1 LDAANGSGGV
11 LRHDARMLA
20 SVAAT
25 AVLVIHGLFILF
37 VVTGG
42 LLALWRPWVAVP
54 HLLAAAWGAAISFG
68 GWICPLTPLENHF
81 RQQAGLAGYQGGF
94 IEHYLLAL
102 IYPDGLT
109 RGVQIGLGMGVIAL
123 NVIVY
128 GWVWRR
134 RDRR

>member
-1 LDAANGSGGV
+1 MIAV
-11 LRHDARMLA
+11 MLA

-25 AVLVIHGLFILF
+25 AVLAVHGVFILF
-37 VVTGG
+37 VVAGG
-42 LLALWRPWVAVP
+42 LLVLWRPWVAVP

-81 RQQAGLAGYQGGF
+81 RQQAGMAGYQGGF

-109 RGVQIGLGMGVIAL
+109 RSVQIGLGVAVIAL
-123 NVIVY
+123 NVIIY
-128 GWVWRR
+128 GWVVRR
-134 RDRR
+134 RGRR